1 MNKINKRRLPSSAGV
16 YLFKDK
22 NGKIIY
28 IGKSSNLKARI
39 SSYFAGKEIYSPL
52 KRALVENLAKVEY
65 KTTSS
70 EIEALVL
77 ESKLIKLHQP
87 KYNIM
92 LRDDSQYF
100 YVVLTKEEFPR
111 VLITHQAQKI
121 KNAKSSLGPFTEG
134 RSLKSAMKVLRKIF
148 PFKTCKN
155 PVNKPCL
162 DYELGLCPAHLV
174 NFKNQKSK
182 IKSLKASYLKNLK
195 NLFLILKN
203 KKSGLIKQL
212 EKEMRLL
219 AKKRLYEEADRIK
232 KQIDYLRN
240 VFDHEKVLKEELI
253 KVKPDWPATE
263 KELRKILNARK
274 HIVRLESYDIS
285 DIQGK
290 FAVGSMAVFVNG
302 KPAKSEYRRF
312 KIRTKTKDDISRLNE
327 VLLRRLNR
335 KDWRMPEAILIDGG
349 KAQLN
354 VLIKALSKFGL
365 KNKIKAA
372 ALAKK
377 EEKLY
382 VNDGKILNLKQYPAL
397 YPLLT
402 RLRNEA
408 HRFANQY
415 HRKKRKF

>member
-1 MNKINKRRLPSSAGV
+1 MNEINKRRLPSAAGV

-134 RSLKSAMKVLRKIF
+134 RSLKSAMKILRKIF

-162 DYELGLCPAHLV
+162 DYELGLCPAHLA
-174 NFKNQKSK
+174 NLKNQKSK

-263 KELRKILNARK
+263 KELRKMLNARK

-302 KPAKSEYRRF
+302 QPAKSEYRRF

-327 VLLRRLNR
+327 VLFRRLNR

-377 EEKLY
+377 EERLY
-382 VNDGKILNLKQYPAL
+382 VDDGKILNLKQYPVL

-402 RLRNEA
+402 HLRNEA